1 MTKPDGNDE
10 KEAAPFGL
18 VGHPLGHSWSPKIHG
33 MLGSVPYDLHDL
45 APDQV
50 EDFVR
55 NGSWRGLN
63 VTIPYKPLAASLADS
78 RSDRVLELG
87 VANTLVRRPDGSIFA
102 DNTDVLGFSRMLE
115 HFCRTELGT
124 GTGDALAGRPVCV
137 LGSGGAS
144 AAVQAALR
152 KVGASLSVISR
163 SSDDDYEHFLER
175 HADVELLV
183 NTTPVGMYP
192 ACPASALSLDE
203 MGRLARLRGVLDVVY
218 NPTRTGI
225 CLNAE
230 KLGIP
235 SESGLTMLVSQALCS
250 SELFQNVTIDERDV
264 ERIRRSILDATENVV
279 FIGMPGSGKT
289 TTGKRLARM
298 LGRPFVDVD
307 DAIEQEEGRSPAQ
320 IIGEDGEGAF
330 RRVETRV
337 TGEYGARS
345 GLVIACGGGVVTR
358 PENYDLLH
366 QNGRIVL
373 VDRPLEQLSTA
384 GRPMSQAR
392 GVDRLAR
399 ERMDAYR
406 SWADVTLRCTG
417 SPAGDAQLAR
427 ALLGL

>member
-1 MTKPDGNDE
+1 
-10 KEAAPFGL
+10 
-18 VGHPLGHSWSPKIHG
+18 
-33 MLGSVPYDLHDL
+33 
-45 APDQV
+45 
-50 EDFVR
+50 
-55 NGSWRGLN
+55 
-63 VTIPYKPLAASLADS
+63 
-78 RSDRVLELG
+78 
-87 VANTLVRRPDGSIFA
+87 
-102 DNTDVLGFSRMLE
+102 MLE
-115 HFCRTELGT
+115 RFCRRELGT
-124 GTGDALAGRPVCV
+124 GAEDALAGRPVCV
-137 LGSGGAS
+137 LGNGGAS

-163 SSDDDYEHFLER
+163 SSDDDYNHFLER

-192 ACPASALSLDE
+192 ACPASVLSLDV
-203 MGRLARLRGVLDVVY
+203 MGRLTCLRGVLDVVY

-235 SESGLTMLVSQALCS
+235 AESGLTMLVSQALCS
-250 SELFQNVTIDERDV
+250 SELFQDVRLDDGDV
-264 ERIRRSILDATENVV
+264 ERIRQSILDATENVV

-307 DAIEQEEGRSPAQ
+307 DAIEQEEGRGPAQ
-320 IIGEDGEGAF
+320 IIGEDGEDAF
-330 RRVETRV
+330 RGVETRV

-366 QNGRIVL
+366 QNGRIIL
-373 VDRPLEQLSTA
+373 VDRPLDQLSTA
-384 GRPMSQAR
+384 GRPMSQAQ
-392 GVDRLAR
+392 GVERLAR

-427 ALLGL
+427 TLLDL